1 MSDTQK
7 NYDEGY
13 GLCLDL
19 IDELGFKMSN
29 KTMLDKVEWFREL
42 VSQINISKY
51 EQKEFAEIVQAI
63 SLEIFTRNDVETL
76 RNMEADDE

>member
-19 IDELGFKMSN
+19 IDELGFKTKDNPTPQHFAGILSCLFN
-29 KTMLDKVEWFREL
+29 LLYVHQPKDFYRVIALA
-42 VSQINISKY
+42 Q
-51 EQKEFAEIVQAI
+51 EFAIDNAEKE
-63 SLEIFTRNDVETL
+63 LNDRRKDT
-76 RNMEADDE
+76 